1 MSRTGW
7 KKDSLLRNF
16 IDENQRKLREYHK
29 KNRKKF
35 TRVQQNNAHYHFE
48 STEKIAAKS
57 PFFRWS
63 K

>member
-1 MSRTGW
+1 MSRTGR

-16 IDENQRKLREYHK
+16 IDENQRKLREY
-29 KNRKKF
+29 RKKF
-35 TRVQQNNAHYHFE
+35 TRVQQNNAHYHFK